1 MSITKLHVGET
12 AEILEKIRPGIEQ
25 ASSLQDALQ
34 VLTSTLMEDYANS
47 VALVRAFVT
56 VSFHTLPE
64 SKKQFV
70 QNIVS
75 DVPNVDTIPDD
86 TPVLSLLATSGQEP
100 DWNDVAKSKRHTG
113 IPLMSADFVAEIP
126 MVARLLTDLGIAS
139 DLGVDE
145 GLTYSDDPMSHVRAF
160 YVGDALTDVDGRG
173 RKVIVNQ
180 EFVERYGIKT
190 VFGGGG
196 AYPRFPQNV
205 LALIFFTKEH
215 VERDVATAFEP
226 FIASVQA
233 ITEKFL
239 ANDRVF

>member
-34 VLTSTLMEDYANS
+34 VLTTTLMGDYADS

-56 VSFHTLPE
+56 VSFDTLPAP
-64 SKKQFV
+64 KKEFV
-70 QNIVS
+70 QNIVK
-75 DVPNVDTIPDD
+75 NAANLDTIPDD

-100 DWNDVAKSKRHTG
+100 DWNDVDKSERHTG
-113 IPLMSADFVAEIP
+113 IPLMSDEFVAEIP
-126 MVARLLTDLGIAS
+126 MVSRLLTDLGIAA

-145 GLTYSDDPMSHVRAF
+145 GSTYSDDPRSSVRAF
-160 YVGDALTDVDGRG
+160 YVGDALTDADARG

-180 EFVERYGIKT
+180 EFVEQYGIKT

-196 AYPRFPQNV
+196 AYPNFSKNV
-205 LALIFFTKEH
+205 LAIIFFTKEH
-215 VERDVATAFEP
+215 VESDVATAFEP

-239 ANDRVF
+239 ANDRIF

>member
-12 AEILEKIRPGIEQ
+12 AEILEEIRPGIEQ
-25 ASSLQDALQ
+25 SSSLQAALQ
-34 VLTSTLMEDYANS
+34 TLTSTLMQDYADS

-56 VSFHTLPE
+56 VSFDTLPA

-70 QNIVS
+70 QNIVN

-100 DWNDVAKSKRHTG
+100 DWNDVDKSERHTG
-113 IPLMSADFVAEIP
+113 IPLMSDKFVKEIP
-126 MVARLLTDLGIAS
+126 MVSRLLTDLGIAA

-145 GLTYSDDPMSHVRAF
+145 GSTYSDDPQDIVRTF
-160 YVGDALTDVDGRG
+160 YVRDALTDADALG

-180 EFVERYGIKT
+180 EFVEQYGIKT

-196 AYPRFPQNV
+196 AYPNFPHSV

-233 ITEKFL
+233 ITERFL
-239 ANDRVF
+239 ADNRVF